1 MALREGAP
9 CSDMD
14 VQEVIKH
21 RFSVRSYQDKEISHD
36 VLLDILETARLA
48 PSAKNRQ
55 EWQFIVVT
63 DKGKKE
69 RLSEVANG
77 QKFVAQAAA
86 VIAGVA
92 TEPDYIMTC
101 GVPASH
107 IDVAIAMEHIAL
119 AAVAHGLGTCWIG
132 SFYQDRALRVLALP
146 EEWVVIALMPIGY
159 PALQAPE
166 KRRKPLKD
174 IVRFI

>member
-1 MALREGAP
+1 MILREGAP
-9 CSDMD
+9 YRDMD
-14 VQEVIKH
+14 VRDVIKH
-21 RFSVRSYQDKEISHD
+21 RFSVRNYQDKEIPPD
-36 VLLDILETARLA
+36 VLLDILETARLS

-63 DKGKKE
+63 DKAKKE
-69 RLSEVANG
+69 QLSEVANG

-92 TEPDYIMTC
+92 TEPGYVMTC
-101 GVPASH
+101 GIPASH

-119 AAVAHGLGTCWIG
+119 AAVAYGLGTCWIG
-132 SFYQDRALRVLALP
+132 SFYQDRALRVLSLP
-146 EEWVVIALMPIGY
+146 EEWAVIALMPIGY

-166 KRRKPLKD
+166 KRRKPLED